1 MTPRGHGG
9 GLHRVVRCTRK
20 LADQPPGA
28 ISEEALLCDAAAAIG
43 AAIKKVD
50 ATPGRLDAMQRALVR
65 ERGRFLFTDATEAP
79 GAAERAA
86 PGTPPDETER
96 EMHAMIIRQIEAQRN
111 GADGS
116 FLARDW
122 IKEAG
127 TRPARCEA

>member
-1 MTPRGHGG
+1 MTLRYRFTGRLLRSY
-9 GLHRVVRCTRK
+9 GLNSPNSQIRYIHNVP
-20 LADQPPGA
+20 LADSGEAWAPPDRESA
-28 ISEEALLCDAAAAIG
+28 SEPRSEDSSISSILQQD
-43 AAIKKVD
+43 
-50 ATPGRLDAMQRALVR
+50 ALVA
-65 ERGRFLFTDATEAP
+65 TDATEAP

-96 EMHAMIIRQIEAQRN
+96 EMHAIIIRQIEAQRN

-127 TRPARCEA
+127 TRPAA

>member
-1 MTPRGHGG
+1 MGPSGQGERERAAKRGQ
-9 GLHRVVRCTRK
+9 LDLT
-20 LADQPPGA
+20 
-28 ISEEALLCDAAAAIG
+28 ILLQQD
-43 AAIKKVD
+43 
-50 ATPGRLDAMQRALVR
+50 ALVA
-65 ERGRFLFTDATEAP
+65 TDATEAP

-96 EMHAMIIRQIEAQRN
+96 EMHAIIIRQIEAQRN

-127 TRPARCEA
+127 TRPAA